1 MASAIDSMPTERASD
16 IPDRRRSG
24 EPLRALRE
32 QPRPRGPFSPLTRRI
47 LAINAVALGILVGG
61 VLYLDRFEAG
71 LIEARGD
78 ALMTQGEI
86 IAGALAEAATSGP
99 QAARIK
105 LDLANQILHRLVAPT
120 NTRARLFGAGGQLVA
135 DSRSLLPAQQVYIQ
149 ELPPPSVATW
159 PDRLYGWIAPYLS
172 SRAALELYAETPRQN
187 ARDYKE
193 VLLAL
198 SGARAFKVRR
208 TTDSHLMLSVA
219 LPVQRLKRVLG
230 AFMLSVEATDIDLAV
245 REQRQAILGIF
256 VTVLAV
262 TILLSLF
269 LASTIVRP
277 IRQLAEAAEKVR
289 RGINRRA
296 TVPDFTLRRDEI
308 GDLSGALRDMTEA
321 LYARMDNTEKF
332 AADVAHEI
340 KNPLTSIRSAAE
352 TLEQTDDPEKR
363 AALAR
368 IISSDVMRLDRLIT
382 DISDASRLDAELSR
396 AESEPVDLS
405 RLLTEL
411 ANFYRDAA
419 PANGPKV
426 ELSLDE
432 GHALEVPGIG
442 QRLGQVF
449 RNLIDNAVSFSPP
462 GGKVKITARRR
473 KNLIEVIIEDEGA
486 GIPPENLQTVFERF
500 YTSRPQEEIFGTHSG
515 LGLSIAK
522 QIIAAHGGTIHAEN
536 RAPETGG
543 ISSENPARGTRLVVR
558 LPA

>member
-1 MASAIDSMPTERASD
+1 
-16 IPDRRRSG
+16 
-24 EPLRALRE
+24 
-32 QPRPRGPFSPLTRRI
+32 
-47 LAINAVALGILVGG
+47 
-61 VLYLDRFEAG
+61 
-71 LIEARGD
+71 
-78 ALMTQGEI
+78 
-86 IAGALAEAATSGP
+86 
-99 QAARIK
+99 
-105 LDLANQILHRLVAPT
+105 
-120 NTRARLFGAGGQLVA
+120 
-135 DSRSLLPAQQVYIQ
+135 
-149 ELPPPSVATW
+149 
-159 PDRLYGWIAPYLS
+159 
-172 SRAALELYAETPRQN
+172 
-187 ARDYKE
+187 
-193 VLLAL
+193 
-198 SGARAFKVRR
+198 
-208 TTDSHLMLSVA
+208 
-219 LPVQRLKRVLG
+219 
-230 AFMLSVEATDIDLAV
+230 
-245 REQRQAILGIF
+245 
-256 VTVLAV
+256 
-262 TILLSLF
+262 LSLF

-277 IRQLAEAAEKVR
+277 VRQLAEAAEKVR

-396 AESEPVDLS
+396 SESKPVDLS

-419 PANGPKV
+419 PANGPEV

-432 GHALEVPGIG
+432 GEALEVPGIG

-462 GGKVKITARRR
+462 GGKIKITARRR

-536 RAPETGG
+536 RAPEKGD
-543 ISSENPARGTRLVVR
+543 ISSENPAHGTRLVVR
-558 LPA
+558 LQA